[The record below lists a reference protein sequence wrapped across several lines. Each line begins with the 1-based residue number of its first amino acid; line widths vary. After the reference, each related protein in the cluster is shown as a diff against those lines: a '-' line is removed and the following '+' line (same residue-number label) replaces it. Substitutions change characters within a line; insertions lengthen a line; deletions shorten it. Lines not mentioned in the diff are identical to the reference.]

1 LFLLSFFVGFAL
13 FCLRCSDLEQ
23 NLSDFVFLFSD
34 KIPRILV
41 AVFVGGTTEK
51 KKLVAFLEFNHF

>member
-1 LFLLSFFVGFAL
+1 MCCWLL
-13 FCLRCSDLEQ
+13 SDLEQ

-51 KKLVAFLEFNHF
+51 KKLVAFLEFNQF